1 MFTYFLS
8 FLLVS
13 YIFAWNCGLIEDPET
28 EPEWKQLNRIRR
40 YTQSKEFQRKYE
52 KYIKSLEKKF
62 RKEVENMSA
71 EEKMLR
77 AIDRELNGK
86 PAMTNEEIAQALVMY
101 KEDLDEYYAETCA
114 QDYKFTE

>member
-1 MFTYFLS
+1 
-8 FLLVS
+8 
-13 YIFAWNCGLIEDPET
+13 
-28 EPEWKQLNRIRR
+28 
-40 YTQSKEFQRKYE
+40 
-52 KYIKSLEKKF
+52 
-62 RKEVENMSA
+62 MSA